1 MLYGKLIKPLLFSLP
16 PEQAHHIVTAT
27 LSLLGKVP
35 GGRWLLHKLYATEDP
50 SLEREV
56 FGIRFK
62 NPVGMAAGFDR
73 YGHIYRELSAMGF
86 GFVEVGSITPKRQ
99 PGNPKPR
106 IFRLDAAR
114 ALLNRV
120 GICSHGLDRA
130 VAHLRQ
136 PRGEAIVGCNIG
148 KNTATPCD
156 QAPADYLKCFRN
168 LYQYADYFTINVACD
183 PGQKAASY
191 QTRENITKI
200 LEPLF
205 EFRRGQNQYR
215 PILLKVSPDLSDETI
230 DLMTDIMLDT
240 PLDGMVAVN
249 ATVSREGVDR
259 LEATRI
265 GAGVVSGQ
273 PLTQRALEV
282 VRRIHTR
289 SQGTYPIIGVG
300 GLMTPDDVRAML
312 DAGAALVQ
320 IYTGYIYNG
329 PGYVREICRALLEKK
344 AAEKLI
350 RSMKATIITIGDEI
364 LIGQIVDTNSASI
377 ARHLNAAGIVVA
389 EKESVGDDRDAIV
402 AALRRAMDGSDVTIL
417 TGGLGPT
424 KDDIT
429 KRTLAELFGCELV
442 RDERVARHVRRML
455 ESRGIAYNDLNRGQS
470 LVPACCTVLF
480 NAHGTAPG
488 MWFERDGRVVV
499 SLPGVPFEMEH
510 LMQDEVMPRLKARF
524 ALRQIVHRTLITSG
538 LAESMLAE
546 RIAGWEAAL
555 PPYLHLAYL
564 PSPDKVRL
572 RLSAYEV
579 EGEEVAHEIEAQFE
593 KLRTIIPEYILG
605 YETATIQSVVHDLLT
620 QRHLTLATAESCT
633 GGAIA
638 ARFTAMPGASAYFR
652 CGVVSYTVEAKH
664 DLLGVSLDDIDRY
677 GVVSEPVVRAMA
689 EGMRR
694 TAHADYAVA
703 TTGVAGPAGGTPEC
717 PVGTVWMAV
726 AGPQG
731 TVAVCRQSGSDRGQ
745 IIDRASGQAIALLRD
760 EILRQDTPR
769 NE

>member
-265 GAGVVSGQ
+265 GAGVVSGL
-273 PLTQRALEV
+273 PLRALEV
-282 VRRIHTR
+282 APHPRTR

-344 AAEKLI
+344 PQK
-350 RSMKATIITIGDEI
+350 T
-364 LIGQIVDTNSASI
+364 DTLHESHYHHHRRRNPHRTDR
-377 ARHLNAAGIVVA
+377 RHQLRIHRPPPLNAAGIVRR
-389 EKESVGDDRDAIV
+389 KGIGRRRPRRHR
-402 AALRRAMDGSDVTIL
+402 RRAPPRHGRQRDVTIL

-689 EGMRR
+689 EGIGARR
-694 TAHADYAVA
+694 TPTMQWLPPASQA
-703 TTGVAGPAGGTPEC
+703 PAGGTP
-717 PVGTVWMAV
+717 GMSGRNGLMAV
-726 AGPQG
+726 AGS
-731 TVAVCRQSGSDRGQ
+731 CSDAR
-745 IIDRASGQAIALLRD
+745 
-760 EILRQDTPR
+760 PV
-769 NE
+769 